1 MYEYPDCVL
10 FWLIL
15 CTHIINWE
23 LLRRSDAVKKSPIF
37 SIKQPTKHR
46 TFNFIKRYSIYKGIK
61 EYRDI
66 FL

>member
-23 LLRRSDAVKKSPIF
+23 LLRKNDAVKKGPSFRLNIQQNIERSTSLNGILF
-37 SIKQPTKHR
+37 TK
-46 TFNFIKRYSIYKGIK
+46 G
-61 EYRDI
+61 
-66 FL
+66 